1 MVGACVEC
9 RGPLSE
15 WAGPLAVWL
24 DDNDVSAER
33 SVRTVRTFARFSSWM
48 SARGLDSA
56 DLSEDVIDEYIAA
69 EQERSGSPT
78 PAAFQY
84 LPLVK
89 RFLAG
94 QGVLVLRGP
103 VSRERHG
110 LPRLLV
116 GPLSGLIVELVA
128 WLKTGGYAQG
138 TVLSVAE
145 TGARLSAWMANE
157 GLGIEQMDDVLL
169 ARFVA
174 VQARGPV
181 PHPSS
186 AHRIVTVRK
195 WLLEVGLL
203 TAAAAPWSA
212 AATPSQQCLA
222 DWGQYLQTERGIGRS
237 TVAEYQRWVQGFVAG
252 LAGSDGSIDWTQV
265 EVGRV
270 NRYVADEGRG
280 YSLASRRHLVTAMRS
295 LLIWAW
301 MSGSLDRRMTAAVL
315 GPQRRRVPGL
325 PRALPAGQVEAI
337 LAAAD
342 RTTPIGLRDYAVVVI
357 IARLGLRAGEVAGLA
372 LDDIDWHH
380 GRLVVHGKG
389 GRVLTLPLPV
399 DVGEALVNYL
409 SSGRPAAPGDRS
421 VFVRARPP
429 LVGLSGNGI
438 SGVVARLAH
447 RAGLG
452 TVHAH
457 RLRHTT
463 ATAVLA
469 HGGTLVE
476 ARELLGHA
484 RTDTTMAYART
495 DLPALRELA
504 VPWGRLPGA
513 AA

>member
-301 MSGSLDRRMTAAVL
+301 MSGWLHRPMTAAVL

-325 PRALPAGQVEAI
+325 PRALPASQVEAI

-357 IARLGLRAGEVAGLA
+357 IARLGLRAGEVAGLRV
-372 LDDIDWHH
+372 
-380 GRLVVHGKG
+380 GRHRLAPRSA
-389 GRVLTLPLPV
+389 GR
-399 DVGEALVNYL
+399 ARQ
-409 SSGRPAAPGDRS
+409 GRPGADPSAAGRRRRGAGGLPAPGTTCRPRRPVGVRAGPPTPGRAVGQGDLRGGS
-421 VFVRARPP
+421 PPGRPGRAGHRARPSAP
-429 LVGLSGNGI
+429 THHRDRGAG
-438 SGVVARLAH
+438 AR
-447 RAGLG
+447 RDAGRG
-452 TVHAH
+452 
-457 RLRHTT
+457 
-463 ATAVLA
+463 
-469 HGGTLVE
+469 
-476 ARELLGHA
+476 
-484 RTDTTMAYART
+484 
-495 DLPALRELA
+495 P
-504 VPWGRLPGA
+504 
-513 AA
+513 